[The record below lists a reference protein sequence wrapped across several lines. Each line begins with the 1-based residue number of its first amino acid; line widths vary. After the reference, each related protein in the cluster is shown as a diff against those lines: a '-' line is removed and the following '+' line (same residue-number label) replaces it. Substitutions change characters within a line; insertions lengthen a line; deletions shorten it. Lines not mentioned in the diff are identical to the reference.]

1 LKNST
6 KVTLLVVVILL
17 IDQALKVWVKLN
29 FHLDEEIYLFGWDK
43 ARLHFVENNGM
54 AFGKELSDLVGADEW
69 WGKLALSVFRK

>member
-43 ARLHFVENNGM
+43 ARLHFVENNGRVL
-54 AFGKELSDLVGADEW
+54 G
-69 WGKLALSVFRK
+69 